1 MLSFAG
7 RAVRTGKAKE
17 MRKLIGRLA
26 DGLEPPVPTTPDTL
40 FAALIDR
47 VSEIRGR
54 PVILLKEEFPHR
66 TATGLWLDM
75 PEHDII
81 VVDKRAAPVHMLAI
95 ICHEIWHMIEGDCG
109 QHAAGV
115 SVAERALNERTDL
128 HEAVRA
134 AAARTE
140 FHERSEQE
148 AETFALRAV
157 THLRIWLEGEPG
169 SPAADRTQIAGRIGA
184 SLGHRR
190 SKA

>member
-1 MLSFAG
+1 M
-7 RAVRTGKAKE
+7 RTSRAKE
-17 MRKLIGRLA
+17 MRNLIGRLVV
-26 DGLEPPVPTTPDTL
+26 GLSLPIPVDSDAL

-54 PVILLKEEFPHR
+54 QVILLMEEFPHR

-81 VVDKRAAPVHMLAI
+81 LVDKRAAPVHKLAI
-95 ICHEIWHMIEGDCG
+95 MCHEIWHMVKGDCG
-109 QHAAGV
+109 HHSPGV
-115 SVAERALNERTDL
+115 SVAARALSGRADL
-128 HEAVRA
+128 RQAVRA
-134 AAARTE
+134 VAARTE

-157 THLRIWLEGEPG
+157 THLRIWLEGEPD
-169 SPAADRTQIAGRIGA
+169 SPSTDRTQVAGRIGA

-190 SKA
+190 PKV